1 MSKQTSKIEYLYNQ
15 YKEASIIIK
24 NKAEENEILKQI
36 IEDLKNTMCQK
47 EKIIDNFQQQF
58 DEAML
63 KYKKDSE
70 TMDNLNAE

>member
-47 EKIIDNFQQQF
+47 EKIIDNFQ
-58 DEAML
+58 
-63 KYKKDSE
+63 
-70 TMDNLNAE
+70 